1 MSVSSNNIYDILHK
15 NGETIPLEQV
25 KDVIKNLSN
34 TDYLDLSYAISDQN
48 YEMIV
53 YIIKGNLS

>member
-1 MSVSSNNIYDILHK
+1 MSVSSNTVYDILHN
-15 NGETIPLEQV
+15 NGETITLEQV
-25 KDVIKNLSN
+25 KNVIKNLSN

-53 YIIKGNLS
+53 YIVKGNL